1 MRYFFCKWD
10 VLLVANNGGNDVS
23 CATVVAKFAQIH
35 PLPSAKV
42 ESATTYWDS
51 EWIACESTFG
61 VGRHIIVALE
71 SVAKIWLSFGNDV
84 VENVSKVGLHIGV
97 GIFVDAKSRRSV
109 LDE

>member
-1 MRYFFCKWD
+1 
-10 VLLVANNGGNDVS
+10 
-23 CATVVAKFAQIH
+23 
-35 PLPSAKV
+35 
-42 ESATTYWDS
+42 
-51 EWIACESTFG
+51 